1 MEKKQA
7 RRESRI
13 LALETIFAY
22 LAREEEVPLEE
33 VFKHVL
39 KNVLEKKED
48 DFAEKIVQTAVENL
62 KKIKIIIR
70 SLAQEFAFDKIA
82 PINRA
87 ILILGIAEIK
97 FLETPPIVVINEY
110 IEIAKDF
117 GEEKSAGFI
126 NGVLDNFRKNL
137 GMDRGK
143 GGKTD

>member
-13 LALETIFAY
+13 LALETLFAY
-22 LAREEEVPLEE
+22 LAREEQVPLKD
-33 VFKHVL
+33 VFRHVL
-39 KNVLEKKED
+39 KDVLVRKED
-48 DFAEKIVQTAVENL
+48 EFAEKIVQAAVDNL

-87 ILILGIAEIK
+87 ILILGVTEIK
-97 FLETPPIVVINEY
+97 FLETPPIVAINEY

-137 GMDRGK
+137 GLERTKEEGK
-143 GGKTD
+143 D